1 MKFTFSSLQEYAFL
15 IFIFLSYLLISLSI
29 LKLSTH
35 ADKYLFILDYYAKIY
50 ICLYL
55 IIRFNPF
62 VKTEFTN
69 HDRRVA
75 FSSGLFLL
83 STTAIYQLLID
94 FRKLN
99 YFFLKKVCK

>member
-1 MKFTFSSLQEYAFL
+1 MKFTFSSLQEYSFL
-15 IFIFLSYLLISLSI
+15 IFIFLSYLLVSLSI
-29 LKLSTH
+29 LKLSTN
-35 ADKYLFILDYYAKIY
+35 ADKYSLILDYYVKIY

-55 IIRFNPF
+55 IIKFNPF

-83 STTAIYQLLID
+83 STTVIYKLLMNFSKIN
-94 FRKLN
+94 L
-99 YFFLKKVCK
+99 FFFKKHE

>member
-1 MKFTFSSLQEYAFL
+1 MKFTFSSLQEYSFL
-15 IFIFLSYLLISLSI
+15 IFIFLSYLLLSLSI
-29 LKLSTH
+29 LKLSTN
-35 ADKYLFILDYYAKIY
+35 ADKYSLILDYYVKIY

-55 IIRFNPF
+55 IIKFNPF

-83 STTAIYQLLID
+83 STTVIYKLLMN
-94 FRKLN
+94 FSKNKL
-99 YFFLKKVCK
+99 FFFKKHE

>member
-1 MKFTFSSLQEYAFL
+1 MKFTFSSLQEYSFL
-15 IFIFLSYLLISLSI
+15 IFIFLSYLLLSLSI
-29 LKLSTH
+29 LKLSTN
-35 ADKYLFILDYYAKIY
+35 ADKYSLILDYYVKIY

-55 IIRFNPF
+55 IIKFNPF

-83 STTAIYQLLID
+83 STTVIYKLLMNFSKIN
-94 FRKLN
+94 L
-99 YFFLKKVCK
+99 FFFKKSL

>member
-1 MKFTFSSLQEYAFL
+1 MKFTFSSLQEYSFL
-15 IFIFLSYLLISLSI
+15 LFIFLSYLLVSLSI
-29 LKLSTH
+29 LKLSTN
-35 ADKYLFILDYYAKIY
+35 ADKYSLILDYYVKIY

-55 IIRFNPF
+55 IIKFNPF

-83 STTAIYQLLID
+83 STTVIYKLLMNFSKIN
-94 FRKLN
+94 L
-99 YFFLKKVCK
+99 FFFKKSL

>member
-1 MKFTFSSLQEYAFL
+1 MKFTFTSLQEYSFL
-15 IFIFLSYLLISLSI
+15 IFIFLSYLLVSLSI
-29 LKLSTH
+29 FKLST
-35 ADKYLFILDYYAKIY
+35 DSEKYLFILDYYVKIY

-83 STTAIYQLLID
+83 STTAIYKLLID
-94 FRKLN
+94 FSKIKL
-99 YFFLKKVCK
+99 FFSKKSL